1 MTFSGV
7 VSRNTSPTTSLPST
21 VTSLNAT
28 GTTLGAPLAQVAS
41 VCPVCQEALSG
52 EESAEAPPA
61 AEEARRF
68 RGSVL
73 TAGRGSGWES
83 ADTTVSAEEHAKKSP
98 PKWVVI
104 FGAGDEESAEA
115 PPAAEEARRFR
126 GSVLTAGRGSGWESA
141 DTTVSAEEHAKKSPP
156 KWVVIFGAGD
166 EESAEAP
173 PAAEEAR
180 RFRGSVL
187 TAGRGSGWES
197 ADTTVSA
204 EEHAKKSPPKWVVI
218 YGAGDEART
227 RYLDLG
233 KVALYQMS
241 YARKRRRCCGTLV
254 PPVGVEPTTRGF
266 SVRCS
271 TN

>member
-1 MTFSGV
+1 MKFISGCFYTRLWPQSPFLLSAPGVVTMTFSGV
-7 VSRNTSPTTSLPST
+7 VSRNTSPTTSLPSA

-41 VCPVCQEALSG
+41 VCPVRQEALSG

-73 TAGRGSGWES
+73 AAGRGSGWEP
-83 ADTTVSAEEHAKKSP
+83 ADTTVSAEEHAKKITTHLGGDLCDYSQVLLFAP
-98 PKWVVI
+98 SHIARKGECEGET
-104 FGAGDEESAEA
+104 FAGFPTRVQSA
-115 PPAAEEARRFR
+115 ARRR
-126 GSVLTAGRGSGWESA
+126 SLLRSMRSKSAAPKRIPHPVGWG
-141 DTTVSAEEHAKKSPP
+141 
-156 KWVVIFGAGD
+156 ILF
-166 EESAEAP
+166 
-173 PAAEEAR
+173 
-180 RFRGSVL
+180 
-187 TAGRGSGWES
+187 
-197 ADTTVSA
+197 
-204 EEHAKKSPPKWVVI
+204 
-218 YGAGDEART
+218 GAGDEART